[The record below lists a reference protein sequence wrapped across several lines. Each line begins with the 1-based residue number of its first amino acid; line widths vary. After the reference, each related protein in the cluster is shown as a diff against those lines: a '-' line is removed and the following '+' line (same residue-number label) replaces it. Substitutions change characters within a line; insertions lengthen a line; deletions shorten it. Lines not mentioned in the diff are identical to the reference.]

1 MKFLRFLFVLL
12 IVHFSMASCEEELQK
27 NISPTEILADS
38 TFDNH
43 SYSNVHQIRTKHL
56 HLDID
61 VNFDNKTIYGVARHE
76 MVNNGTDTAI
86 FDIKGLKIQKITIG
100 KTNEKETSFMIG
112 QWDKDSILGQ
122 PLLVKVNRT
131 TKYVNIYY
139 QTTDATEAIDWLDP
153 ELTAGKEFP
162 FMYTQGEAILTRS
175 WIPLQDSPANRL
187 TYSAKVKVPKDLMAV
202 MSAENPTK
210 KNDKGIYEFQ
220 MRQPIPCYLIAMAVG
235 DLTYRKLGQTC
246 GVYSEPQ
253 LIYQCVN
260 EFGDLPKMIRAAEK
274 LYGKYQWEQYDLIV
288 LPYSFPFGGME
299 NPRLTFVNPTILAGD
314 RSLVSVVAHEL
325 AHSWSGNLVTNSS
338 WDDFWLNEGFTVYF
352 ENRIMESLYG
362 KEISDLLALIEF
374 QELQDEIKA
383 IDAGDFPDDTK
394 LKLSLAGRNP
404 DDGMT
409 DVAYTKGAFLLK
421 TLEQTAGRD
430 KFDAFLKSYFKHYA
444 FKTIN
449 TETFIN
455 YLNSKLLEPNDLD
468 FNTDEWI
475 YEKGLPENCL
485 KIVSPRFEQINLL
498 ADRFSAGE
506 DIFKKE
512 IKWIKI
518 KGRKRKKKQIN
529 QLTRDKYIAQ
539 EWQLFIRRLPNKI
552 DAEWMRNLDKNL
564 NFKNWGNAE
573 IMNEWYILGINS
585 GYEDIRPNMEKFL
598 IKVGRRKYI
607 APIYQELAKTP
618 ENLIWAREVFD
629 KAKNNYH
636 YISRTTVQEI
646 LYKKKK

>member
-552 DAEWMRNLDKNL
+552 DPEWMRNLDKNL

>member
-1 MKFLRFLFVLL
+1 MKFLRFLFVIL
-12 IVHFSMASCEEELQK
+12 IVHFSMTSCEEELQK

-139 QTTDATEAIDWLDP
+139 QTTDATEAIDWLNP

-202 MSAENPTK
+202 MSAENPTR
-210 KNDKGIYEFQ
+210 KNDNGIYEFQ

-299 NPRLTFVNPTILAGD
+299 NPRLTFVNPTLLAGD

-409 DVAYTKGAFLLK
+409 DIAYTKGAFFLK
-421 TLEQTAGRD
+421 TLEQAVGRD
-430 KFDAFLKSYFKHYA
+430 NFDVFLKSYFKHYA

-449 TETFIN
+449 TETFVS
-455 YLNSKLLEPNDLD
+455 YLNSNLLGPIGLE

-475 YEKGLPENCL
+475 YEKGIPDNCL

-539 EWQLFIRRLPNKI
+539 EWQLFIRRLPKKI
-552 DAEWMRNLDKNL
+552 DPELMRNLDKNL

-598 IKVGRRKYI
+598 MKVGRRKYI

-618 ENLIWAREVFD
+618 ENLKWAREVFKD
-629 KAKNNYH
+629 AKNNYH
-636 YISRTTVQEI
+636 YISRTTVQEL
-646 LYKKKK
+646 LYTKKK